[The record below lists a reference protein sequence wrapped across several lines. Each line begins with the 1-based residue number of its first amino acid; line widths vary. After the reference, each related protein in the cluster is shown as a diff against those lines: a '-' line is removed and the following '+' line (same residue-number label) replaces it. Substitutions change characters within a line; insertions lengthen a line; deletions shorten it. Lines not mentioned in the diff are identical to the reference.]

1 MYQGYQAYDSIIV
14 YLCLSAFICG
24 QMAVMLKATA
34 LMGATGTGK
43 SALAMRVAQA
53 AKTSIICCDSMQ
65 LYRGLNIGTAK
76 PTLAEREAVPHFMVD
91 CCDLPDIYSAA
102 RWAKEVRIVI
112 ASENSRGRRPIIVGG
127 TGLYLK
133 ALMQGF
139 ADIPAEKPDVRQR
152 FEALQKE
159 SGTAALY
166 AELQRK
172 DPDMAVRLKAGDTQR
187 IMRALCV
194 FESTGKTLSAW
205 QQQEQKEATPIDCP
219 VFVLDVE
226 RDMLRVRLAD
236 RFHAMLQAG
245 WLDEVRWLD
254 AQSVPDSHPAMRA
267 VGYRQLLDYLHG
279 TLGFEQAI
287 ADGITATRRYAKRQ
301 VTWFN
306 NQTPDAVHGDSNT
319 LEKLMYG

>member
-1 MYQGYQAYDSIIV
+1 M
-14 YLCLSAFICG
+14 
-24 QMAVMLKATA
+24 MPLKAIA

-43 SALAMRVAQA
+43 SVLAMRVANA
-53 AKTSIICCDSMQ
+53 MGSSIICCDSMQ
-65 LYRGLNIGTAK
+65 LYRGLDIGTAK
-76 PTLAEREAVPHFMVD
+76 PTDAEREAVPHFMVD
-91 CCDLPDIYSAA
+91 CCDLPGIYSAV
-102 RWAKEVRIVI
+102 RWAKEARVFIET
-112 ASENSRGRRPIIVGG
+112 ENSQGRKPIIVGG

-139 ADIPAEKPDVRQR
+139 ADIPAEKPEVRQR
-152 FEALQKE
+152 FEALHRE
-159 SGTAALY
+159 AGTAALY
-166 AELQRK
+166 ALLQHE
-172 DPDMAVRLKAGDTQR
+172 DPDMALRLKAGDTQR

-194 FESTGKTLSAW
+194 CESTGKPLSVW
-205 QQQEQKEATPIDCP
+205 QQQEKEATPIDCP

-226 RDMLRVRLAD
+226 RDILRQRLAD

-254 AQSVPDSHPAMRA
+254 VQQLPDTHPAMRA
-267 VGYRQLLDYLHG
+267 VGYRQLLDHLHG
-279 TLGFEQAI
+279 ILSLEQAI

-306 NQTPDAVHGDSNT
+306 NQTKDAVHGDSKI

>member
-1 MYQGYQAYDSIIV
+1 MS
-14 YLCLSAFICG
+14 
-24 QMAVMLKATA
+24 LKAIA

-43 SALAMRVAQA
+43 SALALRVAKA
-53 AKTSIICCDSMQ
+53 MGSSIICCDSMQ
-65 LYRGLNIGTAK
+65 LYRGLDIGNAK
-76 PTLAEREAVPHFMVD
+76 PTDAEREAVPHFMVD
-91 CCDLPDIYSAA
+91 CCDLPDVYSAA
-102 RWAKEVRIVI
+102 RWAKEARVFIE
-112 ASENSRGRRPIIVGG
+112 SENSQGRKPIIVGG

-139 ADIPAEKPDVRQR
+139 ADIPAEKAGVRQR
-152 FEALQKE
+152 FEALQRE
-159 SGTAALY
+159 AGTATLY
-166 AELQRK
+166 ALLQQK
-172 DPDMAVRLKAGDTQR
+172 DPNMALRLKAGDTQR

-205 QQQEQKEATPIDCP
+205 QEQEKNATPIDCS

-226 RDMLRVRLAD
+226 RDILRQHLAD

-245 WLDEVRWLD
+245 WLDEVRWLA
-254 AQSVPDSHPAMRA
+254 AQQLPDTHPAMRA
-267 VGYRQLLDYLHG
+267 VGYRQLLDHLHG
-279 TLGFEQAI
+279 KLSLEQAI

-306 NQTPDAVHGDSNT
+306 NQTKGAVHGDGKK

>member
-1 MYQGYQAYDSIIV
+1 
-14 YLCLSAFICG
+14 
-24 QMAVMLKATA
+24 
-34 LMGATGTGK
+34 MGATGTGK
-43 SALAMRVAQA
+43 SALAMRVARVN
-53 AKTSIICCDSMQ
+53 KTSIICCDSMQ

-76 PTLAEREAVPHFMVD
+76 PTLAERESVPHFMVD

-102 RWAKEVRIVI
+102 RWAKAARVVI
-112 ASENSRGRRPIIVGG
+112 ESENSQGRRPIIVGG

-139 ADIPAEKPDVRQR
+139 ADIPSENPAVRQY
-152 FEALQKE
+152 FETLQRE
-159 SGTAALY
+159 AGTAALY

-172 DPDMAVRLKAGDTQR
+172 DPDMALRLKAGDTQR

-194 FESTGKTLSAW
+194 CDSTGKTLSAW
-205 QQQEQKEATPIDCP
+205 QQQDEKAATPIHCP
-219 VFVLDVE
+219 VFVLNVE
-226 RDMLRVRLAD
+226 RDLLRTRLAD

-245 WLDEVRWLD
+245 WLGEVRWL
-254 AQSVPDSHPAMRA
+254 ATQQLPDTHPAMRA
-267 VGYRQLLDYLHG
+267 VGYRQLLDHLHG